1 MPRAATVRYSA
12 PSTDTKCPCGPA
24 NAFQARLLCTWLTS
38 MKIELLDI
46 SKRYGDVIANDD
58 VTVSISSGEIRGL
71 LGENGAGKTTL
82 MRVLS
87 GYTRADAGVVRLN
100 GVERRLHSPA
110 DAIRAGVGMLHQD
123 PMDVPQLSVL
133 DNFCLGQDASLV
145 RRQRRAGEK
154 LVELCDRF
162 GFGLAPR
169 ALVGSLTVGERQQ
182 LELVRL
188 LALGV
193 STIILDEPTTGIS
206 APQKTLLFAALRR
219 LAADGLSVVFVSH
232 KLDEVQALC
241 DRVTVLRRGRN
252 VGELAVPFD
261 HDLLVEL
268 MFGQA
273 LQPSCKP
280 TCDTSEGGLRVQGL
294 TVQDH
299 RLSLENINLD
309 VRCGEV
315 IGLAG
320 LEGSGQHLLMQA
332 LAGLAPLRAGH
343 IQVAGHDLARQPYNV
358 FRRHGIALVPAARL
372 EEGMIPGLDIREHFA
387 LSHRQGR
394 GLMVDWRLATQRAN
408 EQIAQFNIVGS
419 AQTRVD
425 KLSGGNQQRALLSLL
440 ADDLRLLML
449 EHPTRGLD
457 VGSSQW
463 IWSNLLA
470 RRECGTVLMFTSTD
484 LDELVQYS
492 DRILVFSGGKVS
504 APLDAASV
512 TVQELGNLIGG
523 RGL

>member
-1 MPRAATVRYSA
+1 
-12 PSTDTKCPCGPA
+12 
-24 NAFQARLLCTWLTS
+24 
-38 MKIELLDI
+38 MKIELLGI

-58 VTVSISSGEIRGL
+58 VTVTINSGEIRGL

-87 GYTRADAGVVRLN
+87 GYTRADAGMVRLN

-110 DAIRAGVGMLHQD
+110 DAIRAGMGMLHQD
-123 PMDVPQLSVL
+123 PMDVPQMSVL
-133 DNFCLGQDASLV
+133 DNFCLGQGAALV
-145 RRQRRAGEK
+145 QRRRQAGEK

-162 GFGLAPR
+162 GFSLAPH
-169 ALVGSLTVGERQQ
+169 ATVGSLTVGERQQ

-206 APQKTLLFAALRR
+206 APQKTLLFEALRR

-241 DRVTVLRRGRN
+241 DRVTVLRQGRN

-261 HDLLVEL
+261 PELLVEL

-273 LQPSCKP
+273 LQPSCRP
-280 TCDTSEGGLRVQGL
+280 VCALREGGLSVQGL

-309 VRCGEV
+309 VPCGEV

-332 LAGLAPLRAGH
+332 LAGLAPVRSGH
-343 IQVAGHDLARQPYNV
+343 IIVAGRDLTGQPYHA
-358 FRRHGIALVPAARL
+358 FRRHGVALVPAARL

-394 GLMVDWRLATQRAN
+394 GLMVNWSAATQQAN
-408 EQIAQFNIVGS
+408 AQIAQFNIVGS
-419 AQTRVD
+419 AQTLVNE
-425 KLSGGNQQRALLSLL
+425 LSGGNQQRALLSLL
-440 ADDLRLLML
+440 ADDLKLLML

-457 VGSSQW
+457 VGSAQW
-463 IWSNLLA
+463 IWSKLLE
-470 RRECGTVLMFTSTD
+470 RRECGTVLLFTSTD

-492 DRILVFSGGKVS
+492 DRILVFSGGRVS